1 MLPIFGAF
9 LLFTGVKLAVS
20 RDEHEGK
27 GMDENLFV
35 KVARKFFPLT
45 PHLHGNKFWVKE
57 DGVRRFTPLFLVLL
71 VVEGTDLI
79 FAIDSIPAV
88 LGILSLITWALLIV
102 VTLKYVMIIMRADN
116 HGEGGVFA
124 LTALVLGKIGT
135 KTSLK
140 WLPIIAGALGAA
152 LFFGHGFNI
161 RFDYIKPFAQVIV
174 ADGQTLW
181 LYDADLEQVTARKQA
196 QALGSTPA
204 ALVATAVDL
213 SSLHKEF
220 SLEAQADVD
229 GLQWVQAT
237 PKNRESTIQSV
248 RMGLRTEGAQVSLGK
263 LEIYDA
269 MGQRS
274 VLSFERFEV
283 NPASLGV
290 AQFNFAVPKGVSI
303 IRP

>member
-1 MLPIFGAF
+1 M
-9 LLFTGVKLAVS
+9 VS
-20 RDEHEGK
+20 
-27 GMDENLFV
+27 
-35 KVARKFFPLT
+35 A
-45 PHLHGNKFWVKE
+45 KFWCLSVMNK
-57 DGVRRFTPLFLVLL
+57 GVVAFALRHAGVVLTAFVLSTNVVGASSLDTLETFLRSTKSGRADFTQ
-71 VVEGTDLI
+71 
-79 FAIDSIPAV
+79 
-88 LGILSLITWALLIV
+88 V
-102 VTLKYVMIIMRADN
+102 VTPPAKAGQTTVRS
-116 HGEGGVFA
+116 
-124 LTALVLGKIGT
+124 
-135 KTSLK
+135 KTSTGQFSFMR
-140 WLPIIAGALGAA
+140 PTR
-152 LFFGHGFNI
+152 F
-161 RFDYIKPFAQVIV
+161 RFDYSKPFPQVIV

-283 NPASLGV
+283 NPASLGA
-290 AQFNFAVPKGVSI
+290 AQFNFAVPKGVSV